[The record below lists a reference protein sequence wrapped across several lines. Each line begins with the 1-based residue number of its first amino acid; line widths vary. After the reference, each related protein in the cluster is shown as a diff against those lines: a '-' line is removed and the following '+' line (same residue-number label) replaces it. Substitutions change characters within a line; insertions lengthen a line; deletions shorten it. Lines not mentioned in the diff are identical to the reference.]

1 MIEYLP
7 FVYGQVHVMDYDK
20 GNTNAQAE
28 KKARGAYT
36 ISERSTAHVSAL
48 PMEREGCSFPLHP
61 QLPMKV
67 PQRHCDEQG
76 CTLLSQPCRTET
88 EPVVTE
94 REDAEDAF

>member
-1 MIEYLP
+1 
-7 FVYGQVHVMDYDK
+7 MDYDK

-36 ISERSTAHVSAL
+36 ISERSTAQVSAL
-48 PMEREGCSFPLHP
+48 PVEREGCSLSHPACSFPLHP
-61 QLPMKV
+61 QLPMRV
-67 PQRHCDEQG
+67 PQRHCGEQG

-94 REDAEDAF
+94 REDAGDAL